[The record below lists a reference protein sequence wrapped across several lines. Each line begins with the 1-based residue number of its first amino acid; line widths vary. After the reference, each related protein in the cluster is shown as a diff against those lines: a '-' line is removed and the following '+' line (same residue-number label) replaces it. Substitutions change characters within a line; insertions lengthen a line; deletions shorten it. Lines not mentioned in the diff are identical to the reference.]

1 MTDIMTRSNVHQER
15 VAHLLKP
22 YPGQWVT
29 LSSDKTLVLGVSKR
43 METALARAS
52 QKGEPR
58 PFLIK
63 VPDAAT
69 AAFFY

>member
-1 MTDIMTRSNVHQER
+1 MTRTNIHQER
-15 VAHLLKP
+15 VAHLIKP

-29 LSSDKTLVLGVSKR
+29 LSSDKTHVLGASRR
-43 METALARAS
+43 METALSKAS

-58 PFLIK
+58 PLLIK
-63 VPDAAT
+63 VPDSAT